1 MSSAVAAGQAA
12 ARSRDDHLPR
22 DVRRCRFSVAS
33 ASERHGRAQQKMAN
47 AAIALWCCAIPWCQ
61 PDTENV
67 SATKGGADTL
77 VSTHPQ
83 AKMRIHA
90 SHVEASEAAACIRCS
105 SSAIAGER
113 GLDRETY
120 TLQYDFGTA
129 TDLTVEPR
137 WQSVPPDLATIL
149 KHIASHLVIGKSTFA
164 NIGEEWAPGDAVE
177 VNLPQAQHLFSA
189 YSDKVAAS
197 IFLLGGSEVR
207 VYGVLSRRRAQS
219 FCIFKLPYLDLS
231 SLRMSIVQY
240 ELRPDRD
247 QTVSTIP
254 RCQPQSLSRSLE
266 LPSDR

>member
-1 MSSAVAAGQAA
+1 MK
-12 ARSRDDHLPR
+12 RST
-22 DVRRCRFSVAS
+22 
-33 ASERHGRAQQKMAN
+33 GRSIALLMT
-47 AAIALWCCAIPWCQ
+47 AAIC
-61 PDTENV
+61 
-67 SATKGGADTL
+67 
-77 VSTHPQ
+77 
-83 AKMRIHA
+83 
-90 SHVEASEAAACIRCS
+90 

-113 GLDRETY
+113 GPDREAY
-120 TLQYDFGTA
+120 ALQYDFGTA

-219 FCIFKLPYLDLS
+219 FCIFRLPYLHLS

-247 QTVSTIP
+247 QTVSAIP

>member
-1 MSSAVAAGQAA
+1 MRRLGRLGGHRQHSYGKMPSVLGSPSIDELHSVK
-12 ARSRDDHLPR
+12 RST
-22 DVRRCRFSVAS
+22 
-33 ASERHGRAQQKMAN
+33 GRSIVLLMT
-47 AAIALWCCAIPWCQ
+47 AAIC
-61 PDTENV
+61 
-67 SATKGGADTL
+67 
-77 VSTHPQ
+77 
-83 AKMRIHA
+83 
-90 SHVEASEAAACIRCS
+90 